1 MQKSAQKSN
10 KIPKDFNQTKN
21 QLAQKV
27 LSTDQPELV
36 SILNEIYLLYSKT
49 EKKRTT
55 VSQYNKEIEAPE
67 KRIKSG
73 KSIKLEDVLNEMENW

>member
-1 MQKSAQKSN
+1 MQKSVQKSN

-36 SILNEIYLLYSKT
+36 SVLNEIYLIYSKY

-55 VSQYNKEIEAPE
+55 ISQYNKEIEAAE

-73 KSIKLEDVLNEMENW
+73 KFIKHEDVLKEMENW